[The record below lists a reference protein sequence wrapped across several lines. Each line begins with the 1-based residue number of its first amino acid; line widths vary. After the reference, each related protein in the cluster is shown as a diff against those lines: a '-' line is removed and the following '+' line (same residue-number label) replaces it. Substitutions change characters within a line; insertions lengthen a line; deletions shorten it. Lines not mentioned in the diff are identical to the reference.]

1 MHFFEENS
9 VTKKIKDMKE
19 VLRYEEVGLGGK
31 RKIGTG
37 RKAEKLPPSTV
48 KRPIIK
54 KLYKRKKCPEEKLH

>member
-1 MHFFEENS
+1 
-9 VTKKIKDMKE
+9 MKE
-19 VLRYEEVGLGGK
+19 VLRYEEEGLGGK